1 MPVPFPTDAEADR
14 SRPTKDEAWLNA
26 RAFASAAAPA
36 EGLTRLQAFALRG
49 LTQALTADL
58 LELGDLSLL
67 EPITPEAY
75 AEGNARRDKS
85 YRIRRVQ
92 TMVLLELLLRPLPDD
107 VACRVEAFA
116 DALGVGD
123 DCREVVAATRHLA
136 AGATDMALAD
146 FMRNGYEVL
155 HLERAGE
162 EPPEDVSSYW
172 APAHDD
178 PGLAARWDAMQ
189 DGSPTS
195 LGRRVWEFYKGRGF
209 NFPGTPN
216 SVPPRL
222 AQHDFVHV
230 LADYGTTVE
239 SEIEVFALIARAD
252 EDPRSF
258 SLLVA
263 VLALFEGGYLEQGL
277 GAFRADPGHLSH
289 DSSGMG
295 TRLGNAI
302 ARGGEVAW
310 RFHEN
315 RTASTSWPSTGTPG
329 PMRSSTTCAAS
340 SASTDPGP
348 SPWRPKQPVRPARS
362 NPAASPSPSSSGAG
376 TWPGPRDGPTT
387 PSGRRCRPVRPIRPT
402 AQIDAGPVP
411 SRRLRGDTGSL
422 GCGGAGSDRD
432 VRQRLRWPDRRPGDD
447 RPPARRGPGLRR
459 RHRALSLRAA
469 VPGRSARASP
479 RRSPSTWWPSTT

>member
-1 MPVPFPTDAEADR
+1 
-14 SRPTKDEAWLNA
+14 
-26 RAFASAAAPA
+26 
-36 EGLTRLQAFALRG
+36 
-49 LTQALTADL
+49 
-58 LELGDLSLL
+58 
-67 EPITPEAY
+67 
-75 AEGNARRDKS
+75 
-85 YRIRRVQ
+85 
-92 TMVLLELLLRPLPDD
+92 MVLLELLLRPLPDD
-107 VACRVEAFA
+107 VVARVEAFA

-195 LGRRVWEFYKGRGF
+195 LGRCVWEFYKGRGF
-209 NFPGTPN
+209 NFPGDAEQRPAPPGPARLRPRARRLRHDGGVRDRGVRPDRPGRRGPALVQPPGRRPRAVRGWLPGAGPGC
-216 SVPPRL
+216 VPGRPGPPQPRL
-222 AQHDFVHV
+222 VGHGHP
-230 LADYGTTVE
+230 
-239 SEIEVFALIARAD
+239 ARQRHR
-252 EDPRSF
+252 PGWRSG
-258 SLLVA
+258 VA
-263 VLALFEGGYLEQGL
+263 VPREPRHRPPGRRLA
-277 GAFRADPGHLSH
+277 R
-289 DSSGMG
+289 
-295 TRLGNAI
+295 
-302 ARGGEVAW
+302 
-310 RFHEN
+310 
-315 RTASTSWPSTGTPG
+315 PG
-329 PMRSSTTCAAS
+329 PRGARRPAPAS

-411 SRRLRGDTGSL
+411 
-422 GCGGAGSDRD
+422 
-432 VRQRLRWPDRRPGDD
+432 
-447 RPPARRGPGLRR
+447 LRR
-459 RHRALSLRAA
+459 RRQPRAA
-469 VPGRSARASP
+469 PSRPRSSTSP
-479 RRSPSTWWPSTT
+479 AVS

>member
-1 MPVPFPTDAEADR
+1 MPVPFPTDDDADR
-14 SRPTKDEAWLNA
+14 SRPTRDEAWLNA

-36 EGLTRLQAFALRG
+36 EGLTQLQAFALRG
-49 LTQALTADL
+49 LAQALTADL

-75 AEGNARRDKS
+75 AEGNARRDKG

-92 TMVLLELLLRPLPDD
+92 TMVLLELLLRPLPDA
-107 VACRVEAFA
+107 VAARVEAFA

-123 DCREVVAATRHLA
+123 DCRDAVAATRHLA
-136 AGATDMALAD
+136 AGATDMALVD

-162 EPPEDVSSYW
+162 ERPEDVSSYW

-178 PGLAARWDAMQ
+178 PALAARWDAMQ

-195 LGRRVWEFYKGRGF
+195 LGRCVWEFYKGRGF

-295 TRLGNAI
+295 IRLGNAI

-315 RTASTSWPSTGTPG
+315 RGIDLLAVDWHDRAHEELDDLREEFGFDGPGAKSLEAKAAGSAGPFQPGGVTVAQLQWGRDMARAEGRAYDPFGASLSTGQ
-329 PMRSSTTCAAS
+329 A
-340 SASTDPGP
+340 DPP
-348 SPWRPKQPVRPARS
+348 D
-362 NPAASPSPSSSGAG
+362 GA
-376 TWPGPRDGPTT
+376 D
-387 PSGRRCRPVRPIRPT
+387 
-402 AQIDAGPVP
+402 
-411 SRRLRGDTGSL
+411 
-422 GCGGAGSDRD
+422 
-432 VRQRLRWPDRRPGDD
+432 
-447 RPPARRGPGLRR
+447 
-459 RHRALSLRAA
+459 
-469 VPGRSARASP
+469 
-479 RRSPSTWWPSTT
+479 